1 MATETI
7 KIEKVTC
14 DVCGKEIKDPQSEC
28 RHKYDRHGKGTI
40 EGFDLKVSKYV
51 IVGQGKTI
59 ENPDIC
65 EDCFCEIL
73 RGYHGVLS
81 KYLQTKKNK
90 EAFERINAGMDPEFG
105 GPYV

>member
-14 DVCGKEIKDPQSEC
+14 DVCGKEIKDPQVEC
-28 RHKYDRHGKGTI
+28 RNKYDRHGKGTI
-40 EGFDLKVSKYV
+40 EGFELKVTKYM
-51 IVGQGKTI
+51 IVGLGKTI

-65 EDCFCEIL
+65 EECFCEIL

-81 KYLQTKKNK
+81 KYLQTGGNK
-90 EAFERINAGMDPEFG
+90 EVVDRTKAGK
-105 GPYV
+105 

>member
-14 DVCGKEIKDPQSEC
+14 DVCGKEIKDPQVEC
-28 RHKYDRHGKGTI
+28 RNKYDRHGKGTI
-40 EGFDLKVSKYV
+40 EGFDLKVTKYV
-51 IVGQGKTI
+51 IVGRDQTF

-73 RGYHGVLS
+73 KGYYGVLS
-81 KYLQTKKNK
+81 RYLQVKKDK
-90 EAFERINAGMDPEFG
+90 EYFEQANAE
-105 GPYV
+105 VK

>member
-28 RHKYDRHGKGTI
+28 RNKYDRAGKGTI
-40 EGFDLKVSKYV
+40 EGFDLKVTKYV
-51 IVGQGKTI
+51 IVGLDKTI

-65 EDCFCEIL
+65 EDCFCEII
-73 RGYHGVLS
+73 RGYHSVLS
-81 KYLQTKKNK
+81 KYLQDKKTKG
-90 EAFERINAGMDPEFG
+90 ESARIKVGK
-105 GPYV
+105 

>member
-90 EAFERINAGMDPEFG
+90 EEFERINAGK
-105 GPYV
+105 

>member
-1 MATETI
+1 MAIETI

-28 RHKYDRHGKGTI
+28 RNTYNRHGKGTI
-40 EGFDLKVSKYV
+40 EGFDLKVTKYV
-51 IVGQGKTI
+51 IVGRDQTFQ
-59 ENPDIC
+59 NPDIC

-73 RGYHGVLS
+73 KGYHEVLS

-90 EAFERINAGMDPEFG
+90 EEFEQINAGK
-105 GPYV
+105 

>member
-28 RHKYDRHGKGTI
+28 RNKYDRAGKGII
-40 EGFDLKVSKYV
+40 EEFDLKVTKYV
-51 IVGQGKTI
+51 MVGLNKTI

-65 EDCFCEIL
+65 EDCFCKIIK
-73 RGYHGVLS
+73 GYHEVLS
-81 KYLQTKKNK
+81 KYLQDKKSLK
-90 EAFERINAGMDPEFG
+90 QMERNLEKQELDPEQ
-105 GPYV
+105 

>member
-28 RHKYDRHGKGTI
+28 RNKYDRYRKGSI

-51 IVGQGKTI
+51 IVGQDKTI

-65 EDCFCEIL
+65 EECFCEIL

-81 KYLQTKKNK
+81 KYLRDRGTK
-90 EAFERINAGMDPEFG
+90 EVVDRINAE
-105 GPYV
+105 VK